1 MLCFRLY
8 RQRRLRKVIFVLFK
22 RMLNMDYQLYNLLTF
37 LTIILFILGF
47 VTIVMWFK
55 KKEGER
61 KTNLMLS
68 ALEKGQTIDPEL
80 FRSGKQSKSINQ
92 YVLLALLVC
101 GTGVSLFAAIASII
115 IMIESISQG
124 HVTEG
129 AMPCILFVAIGASL
143 LLGYFKGKKMLKD

>member
-1 MLCFRLY
+1 
-8 RQRRLRKVIFVLFK
+8 
-22 RMLNMDYQLYNLLTF
+22 MDYHLYNLLTF
-37 LTIILFILGF
+37 LLVVLFILGF

-80 FRSGKQSKSINQ
+80 FRPNTQSKSANKYI
-92 YVLLALLVC
+92 LLALLVC

-115 IMIESISQG
+115 VMIESLSKG

-129 AMPCILFVAIGASL
+129 VMPCILLVAIGTSL
-143 LLGYFKGKKMLKD
+143 LLGYFKGKKMLQD